1 MGPFSSTATSR
12 TEGGGNNRNASTS
25 SGAGAGVGAGSDPDA
40 PNKPSDLS
48 DPNDPNDPE
57 AEAHA
62 KGKDASKAG
71 ATATVAMITTSGY
84 LVVANVGD
92 SAAVLCCDEHG
103 KAEELTVEHTPK
115 LASEAQ
121 RIVELGG
128 FVSKGATPR
137 VMGEIAV
144 SRSIGASGDKGRGS
158 VRWLGSGGW
167 SGVSE
172 GVGGR

>member
-48 DPNDPNDPE
+48 DPNDPND